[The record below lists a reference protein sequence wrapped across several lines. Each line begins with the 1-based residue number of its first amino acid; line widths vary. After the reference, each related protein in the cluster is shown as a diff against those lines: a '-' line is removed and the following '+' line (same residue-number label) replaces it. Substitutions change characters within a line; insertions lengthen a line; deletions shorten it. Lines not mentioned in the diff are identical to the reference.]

1 MHNDEDDDDI
11 TEHTTF
17 DFPLHG
23 PDLRAFKNDI
33 FRVVGTCNGLVC
45 LYDLYDYLATDSD
58 EELFLWNPCVR
69 KFVKLPSPNITLLK
83 PHAAIRTHAFIGFGF
98 DSKTNDYKVVRVLC
112 HEGHPNIPE
121 DQPEVEVYSLST
133 GKWRIVTVS
142 PPRCT
147 LVQNSSSERFVNG
160 ALHWVAF
167 RRTDDNN
174 LHCFILVFDLGN
186 EVFLEIVQPKIL
198 DFTGC
203 ASISVYGNSIFG
215 WFLC

>member
-1 MHNDEDDDDI
+1 M
-11 TEHTTF
+11 
-17 DFPLHG
+17 
-23 PDLRAFKNDI
+23 
-33 FRVVGTCNGLVC
+33 
-45 LYDLYDYLATDSD
+45 
-58 EELFLWNPCVR
+58 
-69 KFVKLPSPNITLLK
+69 
-83 PHAAIRTHAFIGFGF
+83 
-98 DSKTNDYKVVRVLC
+98 VRVLC

-121 DQPEVEVYSLST
+121 DQAEVEVYSLST

-142 PPRCT
+142 PPKCT
-147 LVQNSSSERFVNG
+147 LVQNSASERFVNG

>member
-45 LYDLYDYLATDSD
+45 LYDLYDYLA
-58 EELFLWNPCVR
+58 
-69 KFVKLPSPNITLLK
+69 
-83 PHAAIRTHAFIGFGF
+83 RTHAFIGFGF

-121 DQPEVEVYSLST
+121 DQAEVEVYSLST

-174 LHCFILVFDLGN
+174 LHRFILVFDLGTRSS
-186 EVFLEIVQPKIL
+186 LR
-198 DFTGC
+198 
-203 ASISVYGNSIFG
+203 
-215 WFLC
+215 